1 MAGGQTPDG
10 NPHQPQGPRPQQS
23 NNPPWEQNNRPQ
35 QGGYPPQGGYQ
46 PQQGGYPQQQP
57 QSPQYPPQGQY
68 QPYGQ
73 SYAPQPQW
81 QGGPPPPAYLPTE
94 AFGGFWIRFVAY
106 LIDAVILVIPN
117 LIIGVIVATAMGV
130 EPFAANFNTNPGMI
144 DPQQQMASN
153 ISNLIQIMVGWGY
166 FAVMTSQKGGSVGKL
181 ALGLRVVDDEGMYPG
196 FGRASGRYFA
206 KILSA
211 CLCAI
216 GYIMAGFHE
225 KKRGLHDLI
234 GGTYVVRKEYVNP
247 YQQQLEMTR

>member
-1 MAGGQTPDG
+1 MAGGQTPGG
-10 NPHQPQGPRPQQS
+10 NPDQPQWPRPGVPGQPQRPAQS
-23 NNPPWEQNNRPQ
+23 NNPPWEQSAPPQQSSYPPQQQNAYPQ
-35 QGGYPPQGGYQ
+35 QGA
-46 PQQGGYPQQQP
+46 
-57 QSPQYPPQGQY
+57 YPPQGQY

-73 SYAPQPQW
+73 GYAPQPQW

-130 EPFAANFNTNPGMI
+130 EPFAANFNTNPSMI

-153 ISNLIQIMVGWGY
+153 ISNMIQILVGWGY
-166 FAVMTSQKGGSVGKL
+166 FAVMTTYKGGSVGKL
-181 ALGLRVVDDEGMYPG
+181 ALGLRVVDEQGMYPG

-216 GYIMAGFHE
+216 GYIMAGFHQQ
-225 KKRGLHDLI
+225 KRGLHDLI